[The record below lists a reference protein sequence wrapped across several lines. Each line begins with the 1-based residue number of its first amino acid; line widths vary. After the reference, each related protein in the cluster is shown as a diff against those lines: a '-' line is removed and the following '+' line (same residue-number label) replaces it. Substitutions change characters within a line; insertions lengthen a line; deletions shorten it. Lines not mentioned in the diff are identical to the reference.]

1 MALANN
7 PLLAALTAAKAQKAS
22 ASTSVKAPD
31 PVKDK
36 TSSFSTVFAKQAA
49 PKPSSVDD
57 TPAKPASAK
66 SSAVDKKDSVSH
78 SSAAPDKTVADS
90 GNGLPAKTVNG
101 KDDNGAG
108 SSGSDDNDDDTEDDT
123 TSAADASVDATLAD
137 APVTDPAL
145 DPTLVVTPP
154 VQDPAPQV
162 VASQAVVDPAT
173 LLSNSGAPVVPPPV
187 VQAPTD
193 ATDAKFDPSADPL
206 EGLTA
211 VQVAL
216 ANKAQQNA
224 QATGHTAESGKTSGK
239 QDPNA
244 DPAQLLAGNLAAAG
258 DQPVDKSTTEGG
270 GDKAFSGLLADGL
283 KDVKGATS
291 DTRVDNF
298 AERLAALSQAAQT
311 KTSAATPA
319 PLMNQP
325 LAMNQNG
332 WTEGVVNRVMYLSSQ
347 SLKQADIQLEPAELG
362 RLDIR
367 VNMAADQQTQVTF
380 MSAHVGVREALES
393 QMSRLR
399 DSFAQQG
406 MGQVDV
412 NVSDQSRNMQQQAQ
426 QQSGGDAQR
435 GNGTGRSGGG
445 SDLIADGA
453 PVDAATAAANAPL
466 TVVGSSA
473 VDYYA

>member
-1 MALANN
+1 
-7 PLLAALTAAKAQKAS
+7 LLAANAQ
-22 ASTSVKAPD
+22 VI
-31 PVKDK
+31 
-36 TSSFSTVFAKQAA
+36 
-49 PKPSSVDD
+49 
-57 TPAKPASAK
+57 
-66 SSAVDKKDSVSH
+66 
-78 SSAAPDKTVADS
+78 
-90 GNGLPAKTVNG
+90 
-101 KDDNGAG
+101 
-108 SSGSDDNDDDTEDDT
+108 
-123 TSAADASVDATLAD
+123 
-137 APVTDPAL
+137 
-145 DPTLVVTPP
+145 
-154 VQDPAPQV
+154 
-162 VASQAVVDPAT
+162 
-173 LLSNSGAPVVPPPV
+173 PPPV

-193 ATDAKFDPSADPL
+193 ATDEKFDPSADPL

-216 ANKAQQNA
+216 EAKAQQNA
-224 QATGHTAESGKTSGK
+224 QATGHGIDAGKTSGK
-239 QDPNA
+239 QDPDA
-244 DPAQLLAGNLAAAG
+244 DLTQQLAGNLAALG
-258 DQPVDKSTTEGG
+258 DQPVDESTTEGG

-283 KDVKGATS
+283 KDVKGASS

-298 AERLAALSQAAQT
+298 AERLAALSQAAQA

-319 PLMNQP
+319 PLLNQP
-325 LAMNQNG
+325 LAMNQSG

-347 SLKQADIQLEPAELG
+347 NLKLADIQLEPAELG

-399 DSFAQQG
+399 DSFVQQG

-435 GNGTGRSGGG
+435 GNGTGRSSGG

-453 PVDAATAAANAPL
+453 PVDAATAAASAPL